1 MYLTGDLETDLD
13 GVLDTYL
20 TGDLE
25 LDLDKGLEPDL
36 SLGLDLDDLEDLVDM
51 AEPGL
56 ELFLLET
63 EESLLC
69 LFDDDEL
76 SLDLDLSL
84 LPFSVECFSL
94 ASSNFFIW

>member
-25 LDLDKGLEPDL
+25 LDLDTGLEPDL
-36 SLGLDLDDLEDLVDM
+36 DLGLDDLEDLFDM

-56 ELFLLET
+56 ELFLLDT